1 MPTISI
7 KMRLEQLKT
16 ALKILK
22 EAGDRFQSSEENKQ
36 GEIVI
41 LANQIRALVCK
52 GGRNFH
58 PLLLEIAEEKGI
70 KLVCFAP
77 QDLKKLLPILKKSSF
92 LFRPEIIDIKPRERW
107 VEYEFKDWLESEIII
122 IGQEIYTPN
131 EILRLK
137 ADSEASHYDPKIS
150 QKLKRLKEIERLSVS
165 GNIPLPDEY
174 VLKTARVILL
184 FGDQIF
190 NSDLEAPSA

>member
-1 MPTISI
+1 MPNISV
-7 KMRLEQLKT
+7 KTRLEQLKT

-22 EAGDRFQSSEENKQ
+22 EAGDRFQLSEGNKQ

-41 LANQIRALVCK
+41 IANQIRALICK

-70 KLVCFAP
+70 KLICFAP
-77 QDLKKLLPILKKSSF
+77 QDLRKLPLILKKSTF
-92 LFRPEIIDIKPRERW
+92 LFRPEIIDIKLRERW
-107 VEYEFKDWLESEIII
+107 VEYEFKDWLDSEIII
-122 IGQEIYTPN
+122 IGQEVYTPN

-137 ADSEASHYDPKIS
+137 ADSEASHYDPEIS
-150 QKLKRLKEIERLSVS
+150 QKLERLKEIEKISTS
-165 GNIPLPDEY
+165 GNIPLSDKY
-174 VLKTARVILL
+174 VLDVAQIVLF

-190 NSDLEAPSA
+190 NSDPEIPMS